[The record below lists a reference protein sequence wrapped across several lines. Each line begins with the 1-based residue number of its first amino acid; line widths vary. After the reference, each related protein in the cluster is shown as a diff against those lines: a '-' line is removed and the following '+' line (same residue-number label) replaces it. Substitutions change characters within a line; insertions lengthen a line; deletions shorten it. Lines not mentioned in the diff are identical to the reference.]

1 MAMWN
6 PWRGCHKHSDGC
18 KNCYIRKG
26 DAKRGVDT
34 NNIAKTD
41 NFNYPIERKK
51 NGEYKVKS
59 GSLVYVCFSSD
70 FLLAEADK
78 WRKECWQMIKQ
89 RNDCN
94 FLFLTKRIQ
103 RFMEC
108 IPNDWGSG
116 YDNVIVGCT
125 IENQETAN
133 KRLAVFDILPIK
145 YKNIIAQ
152 PLIQKIN
159 IEKYLN
165 DVKLVV
171 VGGEQDKDARPLHFE
186 WVKGIHDQCKR
197 HNVPFQFRQTG
208 TCFFVNGKLTKIS
221 AKDVAF

>member
-18 KNCYIRKG
+18 KNCYIHKG

-34 NNIAKTD
+34 NDIAKTD

-78 WRKECWQMIKQ
+78 WRKECWQIIKQ
-89 RNDCN
+89 RSDCN
-94 FLFLTKRIQ
+94 FLFLTKRIE

-108 IPNDWGSG
+108 MPNDWGSG

-125 IENQETAN
+125 VENQETAN
-133 KRLAVFDILPIK
+133 KRLAVFDTLPIK

-186 WVKGIHDQCKR
+186 WVKDIHDQCKR

-208 TCFFVNGKLTKIS
+208 TYFFVNGKLTKIS